1 MPPAAT
7 QDEQRIS
14 VSAELSRK
22 MFLLLLTYT
31 PRRFSIIIKKKGKK
45 KKRGPGESFDVWEK
59 LRNLG
64 CEGIT
69 IVQEYFCNAK
79 SMERIY
85 LHLIPYAGDA

>member
-1 MPPAAT
+1 MNREFPF
-7 QDEQRIS
+7 QLS
-14 VSAELSRK
+14 LAEKCFYFYLLTHPGDS
-22 MFLLLLTYT
+22 LLLL
-31 PRRFSIIIKKKGKK
+31 RKKAKKKG
-45 KKRGPGESFDVWEK
+45 GPGESFDVWEK

>member
-45 KKRGPGESFDVWEK
+45 KGGPGESFDVWEK

-64 CEGIT
+64 CEGMT